1 MPAQESSSV
10 ARIGEWTVH
19 PALDSISRGTET
31 QKLEPRAMRLL
42 LCLANSA
49 GEVVSIDRLLTE
61 VWAGVV
67 VGSAS
72 VYEAVSQLRRIL
84 GDVDP
89 KPTYIVTVPRK
100 GYRLIASVQ
109 RGTAPADTPKAPA
122 IQRKTVSRRRVWGV
136 VGAIVALALVAAY
149 WLGDGNWFSKR
160 KAVKGETPATNFVVS
175 DKSVAGGPREASCQ
189 VRTIRPVEGLNGV
202 GQGMPN

>member
-10 ARIGEWTVH
+10 VRIGEWMVH
-19 PALDSISRGTET
+19 PALDSISRGIEN

-49 GEVVSIDRLLTE
+49 GEVVSVDRLLSE

-84 GDVDP
+84 GDVGP
-89 KPTYIVTVPRK
+89 QPTYIVTVPRK
-100 GYRLIASVQ
+100 GYRLIAPVD
-109 RGTAPADTPKAPA
+109 RTAATGHA
-122 IQRKTVSRRRVWGV
+122 
-136 VGAIVALALVAAY
+136 ALAQEAA
-149 WLGDGNWFSKR
+149 SKVLPLQSGSSQER
-160 KAVKGETPATNFVVS
+160 SRFL
-175 DKSVAGGPREASCQ
+175 R
-189 VRTIRPVEGLNGV
+189 
-202 GQGMPN
+202 

>member
-10 ARIGEWTVH
+10 VQIGEWIVH

-42 LCLANSA
+42 MCLANSP
-49 GEVVSIDRLLTE
+49 GEVVSIDRLLNE

-72 VYEAVSQLRRIL
+72 VFEAVSQLRKTL

-89 KPTYIVTVPRK
+89 QPTYIATVPRK
-100 GYRLIASVQ
+100 GYRLIAPVR
-109 RGTAPADTPKAPA
+109 RGTAPAETGQAPA
-122 IQRKTVSRRRVWGV
+122 FQKKTIAQRRVWV
-136 VGAIVALALVAAY
+136 AAGAIVVVALTVA
-149 WLGDGNWFSKR
+149 
-160 KAVKGETPATNFVVS
+160 
-175 DKSVAGGPREASCQ
+175 
-189 VRTIRPVEGLNGV
+189 
-202 GQGMPN
+202 